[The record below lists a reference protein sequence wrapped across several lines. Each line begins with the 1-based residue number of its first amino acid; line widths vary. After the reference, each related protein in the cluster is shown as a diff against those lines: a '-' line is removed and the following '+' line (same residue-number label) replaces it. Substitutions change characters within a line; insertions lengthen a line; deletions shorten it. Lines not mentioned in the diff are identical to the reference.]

1 MSEERLTSEETRDV
15 DRAEEYSLI
24 YSRGTPLG
32 LNRFELSTGIIVAAR
47 FADKLRRVALVTLS
61 KIAPKDLVIREV
73 SELNKRLYK
82 KIVEEMKLDKLD
94 IIRITVEAEIN
105 VSEKRI
111 IWSNLKI
118 YRYYTEEQCES
129 KLTKLR
135 EENERLKGELAQLR
149 DKLMALAQQL
159 KGFS

>member
-1 MSEERLTSEETRDV
+1 
-15 DRAEEYSLI
+15 
-24 YSRGTPLG
+24 
-32 LNRFELSTGIIVAAR
+32 
-47 FADKLRRVALVTLS
+47 
-61 KIAPKDLVIREV
+61 
-73 SELNKRLYK
+73 
-82 KIVEEMKLDKLD
+82 MKLDKLD

>member
-1 MSEERLTSEETRDV
+1 
-15 DRAEEYSLI
+15 
-24 YSRGTPLG
+24 
-32 LNRFELSTGIIVAAR
+32 
-47 FADKLRRVALVTLS
+47 
-61 KIAPKDLVIREV
+61 VIREV